1 MLQGM
6 QKTGLKEINLFKMSQ
21 INNSSFIKSKP
32 DILLQQEVPIR
43 SKDVNN
49 LFPIFLKLEK
59 LSILIVGGGYVGMEK
74 LTAILQNSPCASIK
88 LVASQISNE
97 IKQISLKHSNI
108 YLVERPYYVDD
119 IISSDLVFAAVND
132 PILSEIICNDAN
144 AKGKLVNVADK
155 PSLCDF
161 YLSSVVQK
169 GSLKIAISTNGKSPT
184 IAKRLKEVFSDTIP
198 DEMENVLDNIQ
209 YIRNS
214 LNGNFA
220 EKVKTLN
227 KLTEVLVENV
237 YPLEDSEKPAQ
248 KHWKKIAKYSLFAF
262 AFMIIGHL
270 IFSYISFPEIW
281 RVTGSYYGLLEH
293 NFHWMVLAGFLAQLV
308 DGALGMGYGVTSAS
322 ILLSTGI
329 SPATISGSIHTAEMF
344 ASGASGYSHYK
355 FGNVNKKLFKIL
367 VIPGVIGAVAGAFLL
382 VFLGNQFAYYIKP
395 LMAVYTLFLGSKILM
410 NAFKKANPQKKF
422 KRYGVLAGLGGFLD
436 SFGGGGWGPIVTTTL
451 ITKGRTPRFV
461 IGTVSL
467 TEFFV
472 TLASAFSFFIL
483 LGVSHV
489 QTIIALI
496 IGGFIAAPIAA
507 KLAGRLPRKT
517 SFCLLGILVIFWSL
531 KILIN
536 IL

>member
-1 MLQGM
+1 M
-6 QKTGLKEINLFKMSQ
+6 QKTGLKEFNLFKMSK
-21 INNSSFIKSKP
+21 IKNTSLP
-32 DILLQQEVPIR
+32 EIAPQLSLLKEEPIR
-43 SKDVNN
+43 SKEENN
-49 LFPIFLKLEK
+49 LFPIFLKLEN
-59 LSILIVGGGYVGMEK
+59 LSILIVGGGYVGLEK
-74 LTAILQNSPCASIK
+74 LTAILQNSERANIRLIAIK
-88 LVASQISNE
+88 ISDE
-97 IKQISLKHSNI
+97 IKQISLRYANLH
-108 YLVERPYYVDD
+108 LVEKPYNIGDLV
-119 IISSDLVFAAVND
+119 SVDLVFAAVND
-132 PILSEIICNDAN
+132 LLLSETIHNDAHTKGILIN
-144 AKGKLVNVADK
+144 AADN

-161 YLSSVVQK
+161 YLSSIVQK

-184 IAKRLKEVFSDTIP
+184 IAKRLKEILADTIP

-209 YIRNS
+209 DIRRS
-214 LNGNFA
+214 LHMDFT

-227 KLTEVLVENV
+227 KLTEGLISNG
-237 YPLEDSEKPAQ
+237 YLLKDTEKPDQ

-262 AFMIIGHL
+262 AFMIIGNI

-281 RVTGSYYGLLEH
+281 HVTGSYYGLLEH

-308 DGALGMGYGVTSAS
+308 DGSLGMGYGVTSAS

-355 FGNVNKKLFKIL
+355 FGNVNKKLFRIL
-367 VIPGVIGAVAGAFLL
+367 VIPGVIGAVVGAFLL
-382 VFLGNQFAYYIKP
+382 VFLGNQFAYYMKP
-395 LMAVYTLFLGSKILM
+395 LMAVYTLFLGVKILI
-410 NAFKKANPQKKF
+410 NAFKKQTPQKKF
-422 KRYGVLAGLGGFLD
+422 RRYGVLAGLGGFLD

-496 IGGFIAAPIAA
+496 IGGFMAAPIAA
-507 KLAGRLPRKT
+507 KLTGRLPLKT

-531 KILIN
+531 KVLIN
-536 IL
+536 LL